1 MGAEEGCLWEE
12 GSCDEEQTLF
22 TIPWPQNDFWE
33 VARGDSTKSFRP
45 LQRQP
50 FFCFVL
56 FFMVIA
62 IGQLGRKWGATSEG
76 SDFRFCSGQHQ
87 LVSPCSIFFSQ
98 TETASGSEDSE
109 MNTSLP
115 TCAGTANSYLAVDK
129 SSSKKRFEEPS
140 MAARAYYASSWETQG
155 GRTAWVWG
163 EAGLCGEFQASL
175 DYRVRPHLKQRNK
188 QYTLNQILWE
198 KLKGGVNDVNTV
210 RSFQR
215 KQDPAHVNKRRKR
228 RKGDREMSGWRESW

>member
-1 MGAEEGCLWEE
+1 MCKPWEQKRDVCGRKDHVMRSKRYLQFPGHRMISGKWQE
-12 GSCDEEQTLF
+12 VTPQRASGPYKDNLF
-22 TIPWPQNDFWE
+22 
-33 VARGDSTKSFRP
+33 
-45 LQRQP
+45 
-50 FFCFVL
+50 FVL
-56 FFMVIA
+56 FCFSWLIA

-155 GRTAWVWG
+155 GRTAWV
-163 EAGLCGEFQASL
+163 
-175 DYRVRPHLKQRNK
+175 
-188 QYTLNQILWE
+188 
-198 KLKGGVNDVNTV
+198 
-210 RSFQR
+210 
-215 KQDPAHVNKRRKR
+215 
-228 RKGDREMSGWRESW
+228 